1 MEKRSART
9 GIIAV
14 VDRAWSDRWH
24 AEANLLSR
32 LARRYDVVW
41 VEPAHHWRSM
51 CQRLRS
57 GSATFRRPHEA
68 VGLQVYAGPAWYPSI
83 HRPAWLRRMLFAAR
97 LRAVRRRLV
106 SGGCGRI
113 ILYVWRPKHLDL
125 LELVDYDAAIYH
137 IVDEYSFSENDWPT
151 TAQEESLLG
160 KVDQVIVH
168 SSASLEKKGGINPH
182 TVMIPNGVD
191 FASFAEPCPEP
202 EDLAPVGRPRI
213 GYCGYVKRQL
223 DWDLIQALVAR
234 HTEWSWVFV
243 GQVSPHSELTTILAA
258 LETRPTVHFLGAK
271 STQELARYP
280 QHFDVCIMPYNV
292 DGYTKYIFPLKL
304 HEYLASGSPA
314 VGSSIRT
321 LLDFERVIT
330 LADGVEEWTR
340 ALGNALGSDENT
352 TEAKEARQAVARDY
366 DWEKLVDR
374 VADTIEALLE
384 RVSKI

>member
-1 MEKRSART
+1 M
-9 GIIAV
+9 
-14 VDRAWSDRWH
+14 
-24 AEANLLSR
+24 
-32 LARRYDVVW
+32 
-41 VEPAHHWRSM
+41 
-51 CQRLRS
+51 
-57 GSATFRRPHEA
+57 
-68 VGLQVYAGPAWYPSI
+68 QVFAGPARYPSI

-137 IVDEYSFSENDWPT
+137 IVDEYSFSENDPPT

-168 SSASLEKKGGINPH
+168 SSALLEKKGGINPH
-182 TVMIPNGVD
+182 TVMIPNGVNFD
-191 FASFAEPCPEP
+191 WFAEPCPEP

-223 DWDLIQALVAR
+223 DWALIQALVAR
-234 HTEWSWVFV
+234 HTEWSWVFA
-243 GQVSPHSELTTILAA
+243 GQVSPHPELTTILAA
-258 LETRPTVHFLGAK
+258 LETRPNVHFLGAK

-340 ALGNALGSDENT
+340 ALENALGPGENT
-352 TEAKEARQAVARDY
+352 AEARDTRQSIARDY
-366 DWEKLVDR
+366 DWEILAGR
-374 VADTIEALLE
+374 VADCIETTLQ
-384 RVSKI
+384 RVCKD